1 MIQIGNRLV
10 TEDIEEILKNIKSEL
25 TNGKLSSIRRTAS
38 GIRVTCPVHSDGKEN
53 NSSCYIDID
62 DGIWHC
68 FTCGASGKFE
78 KFVGECF
85 NSTPT
90 FGKKWLLE
98 RYGNTVIER
107 QLELLPIDFNTKK
120 VQYLDESILDKFQ
133 SYHPYMTQRKLTTE
147 VIEKFKI
154 KYDPETKSIVF
165 PVWDDRNRLLMLTR
179 RSVINKTF
187 IIDADKEKPVYLLNF
202 IKQMNAKSVYVC
214 ESQINALTLWSWG
227 YPAIALFGTGTKI
240 QYEILSKSGIRVYN
254 LCFDGDEAGD
264 RGTKNFIKNLGNKG
278 AFMNI
283 IKIPRGKDVNDLTK
297 EEFDRLMLTN

>member
-1 MIQIGNRLV
+1 
-10 TEDIEEILKNIKSEL
+10 
-25 TNGKLSSIRRTAS
+25 
-38 GIRVTCPVHSDGKEN
+38 
-53 NSSCYIDID
+53 
-62 DGIWHC
+62 
-68 FTCGASGKFE
+68 
-78 KFVGECF
+78 
-85 NSTPT
+85 
-90 FGKKWLLE
+90 
-98 RYGNTVIER
+98 
-107 QLELLPIDFNTKK
+107 
-120 VQYLDESILDKFQ
+120 
-133 SYHPYMTQRKLTTE
+133 MTQRKLTTE

-154 KYDPETKSIVF
+154 KYDPKTKSIVF
-165 PVWDDRNRLLMLTR
+165 LCDDRNRLLMLTR

-187 IIDADKEKPVYLLNF
+187 IIDM
-202 IKQMNAKSVYVC
+202 IKKSCLSIKFYQIDDAKSVYVC

>member
-25 TNGKLSSIRRTAS
+25 TNGKLSSFRRTAS

-53 NSSCYIDID
+53 NSSCYIDD

-98 RYGNTVIER
+98 RYGNTVIEK

-120 VQYLDESILDKFQ
+120 VKYLDESILDKFQ

-154 KYDPETKSIVF
+154 KYDPKTKSIVF

-179 RSVINKTF
+179 RSVIDKTF

-297 EEFDRLMLTN
+297 EEFDRLMLTD